1 MELLDLILKIP
12 VPVLLILV
20 VVLAITTIYMA
31 YQWAKMKGLDGIRME
46 TYKLFLKA
54 EKRYKES
61 GAGQQRL
68 KWVVSEA
75 RKLLPDWL
83 QLVVTE
89 ENLERIIKAWFVGIK
104 DLLDDGKINSSQ
116 KKLE

>member
-1 MELLDLILKIP
+1 MGLLDVITRIP
-12 VPVLLILV
+12 IPVLLFLV

-54 EKRYKES
+54 EKKYKES
-61 GAGQQRL
+61 GAGKQRL

-89 ENLERIIKAWFVGIK
+89 EHLEHIIKAWFDGIK